1 MIESSAF
8 CKCCGAIPWSLRLW
22 RRILAFSVAL
32 SPQSILVAQSP
43 PILPPSTDALN
54 LDFEQSSV
62 ATPSVPAGWI
72 VGGQGYAVTLDTTAP
87 KTGTRS
93 LRIEARGIPAQ
104 RAFGVAT
111 NRVVVRSPLTGTVRL
126 RGYIRTDAISEGYA
140 GLWIRTDAENG
151 RMLGLENMWKCG
163 VTGTSPWT
171 AYEVTLPLDSAVGSI
186 AFGALHPGDGIAW
199 FDSLALSVNG
209 RAWIAIAGSAW
220 APSASELAWVRQN
233 AIPLASVDAG
243 SSTTDL
249 TPLGAIIGDARI
261 VALGEATHGTSEF
274 FRMKHRL
281 TAYLTSTR
289 DFTVFAIEAS
299 MPEARRVNEYVRTGQ
314 GDPAALLAGM
324 YFWTWN
330 THEVLDLIEWMRAY
344 NASGKGRLEFWGF
357 DLQTPDVAI
366 DSVRAFTT
374 RVDPSFMPLLDS
386 AYNRVLRATHVRRD
400 QTAPPTSSV
409 EAWSMEAARVLDHL
423 QSARPTY
430 LARGRDT
437 MEVAWAIQYARI
449 VLQGAEVARGFA
461 RQHMSVRD
469 SCMAENVKWML
480 DHHPPATKAVL
491 WAHNGHVQR
500 DVGRMGGF
508 LDAVYDTTMR
518 TVGFAFG
525 EGDYTA
531 FGPRGLAS
539 YPAGPPA
546 PESVE
551 SALRATGIPRFA
563 LDLRAARGTSGG
575 AWLSD
580 FHDMRSIGAVAR
592 DQAFASTPVAKWFD
606 VLIYLDRTTA
616 TRLMPNVARR

>member
-8 CKCCGAIPWSLRLW
+8 HERCGTIPRSLRLC
-22 RRILAFSVAL
+22 RRILTVLVAL
-32 SPQSILVAQSP
+32 SPQSISVAQSP
-43 PILPPSTDALN
+43 PISAPSIDVLN
-54 LDFEQSSV
+54 LDFEQ
-62 ATPSVPAGWI
+62 PSVSTLSIPAGWI
-72 VGGQGYAVTLDTTAP
+72 VGGQGYTVTLDTTAP

-93 LRIEARGIPAQ
+93 LRIEPRGIQAP

-126 RGYIRTDAISEGYA
+126 RGYIRTAAISEGYA
-140 GLWIRTDAENG
+140 GLWIRTDAANG
-151 RMLGLENMWKCG
+151 RVLGLENMGKRG

-171 AYEVTLPLDSAVGSI
+171 AYEVTLPLDSAVRSI

-199 FDSLALSVNG
+199 FDSLALSVGG
-209 RAWIAIAGSAW
+209 RPWIAIAGSAW
-220 APSASELAWVRQN
+220 APSAADLAWVRHN
-233 AIPLASVDAG
+233 AIPLAGVDAG
-243 SSTTDL
+243 SSTIDL
-249 TPLGAIIGDARI
+249 TPLGVIVGDARI
-261 VALGEATHGTSEF
+261 VALGEGTHGTSEF

-281 TAYLTSTR
+281 TAYLASTR
-289 DFTVFAIEAS
+289 GFTVFAIEAS
-299 MPEARRVNEYVRTGQ
+299 MPEARRVNEYVRTGR

-330 THEVLDLIEWMRAY
+330 TREVLELIEWMREY

-366 DSVRAFTT
+366 DSVRAFAT
-374 RVDPSFMPLLDS
+374 RVDPSFTPLLDS
-386 AYNRVLRATHVRRD
+386 AYNRVLSAAHGRRD
-400 QTAPPTSSV
+400 RTAPPVSV
-409 EAWSMEAARVLDHL
+409 EASSMEAARVLDHL
-423 QSARPTY
+423 QWARPSY

-449 VLQGAEVARGFA
+449 VLQGTEVARGVA
-461 RQHMSVRD
+461 LQHMNVRD
-469 SCMAENVKWML
+469 SCMAENVRWML
-480 DHHPPATKAVL
+480 DHQPPATRAVL

-525 EGDYTA
+525 DGDYTA
-531 FGPRGLAS
+531 FGARGLAS

-546 PESVE
+546 PGSVE
-551 SALRATGIPRFA
+551 SALRAAGIPRFA
-563 LDLRAARGTSGG
+563 LDLRAARGSSGG

-580 FHDMRSIGAVAR
+580 VHDMRSIGAVAR
-592 DQAFASTPVAKWFD
+592 DQPFAPTPVAKWFD
-606 VLIYLDRTTA
+606 VLIYLDHTTA
-616 TRLMPNVARR
+616 TRLMPNVVGR